1 VDAWSRT
8 GRSKAYAVSGADLPV
23 RTLNGLSVLP
33 ELPGAAPDRVLT
45 AETAP
50 PGKVFGRLL
59 DSIAETYGKLTAQ
72 RVALDFE
79 YPGYPGQ

>member
-1 VDAWSRT
+1 
-8 GRSKAYAVSGADLPV
+8 
-23 RTLNGLSVLP
+23 
-33 ELPGAAPDRVLT
+33 VLT

-50 PGKVFGRLL
+50 PGKIFDRLL
-59 DSIAETYGKLTAQ
+59 DSIAQTYGKLTAQ

>member
-8 GRSKAYAVSGADLPV
+8 GRSRAYAVSGADLPV

-33 ELPGAAPDRVLT
+33 DTLDTRPDRSLT

-59 DSIAETYGKLTAQ
+59 DGIAQAYGKLTAQ

-79 YPGYPGQ
+79 YPGYP